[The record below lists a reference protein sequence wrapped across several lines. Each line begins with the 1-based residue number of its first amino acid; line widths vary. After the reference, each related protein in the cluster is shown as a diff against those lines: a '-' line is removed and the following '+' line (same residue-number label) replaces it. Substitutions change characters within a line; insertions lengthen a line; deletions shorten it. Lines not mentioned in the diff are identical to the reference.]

1 MSITVFAITN
11 QTSNL
16 GYSNSIKSLAEE
28 NKNGKV
34 LNFDLGNFDKSVFEE
49 ELSKASKTSQTLLLT
64 SAAFDTAFLNDI
76 SKKFP
81 NTKIVLTSDKFYDND
96 LSNISKIS
104 LVMPE
109 KAINKYKEKFPNTNI
124 TGYNAEL
131 VASPSKEDMENRAN
145 DFKKLNPTV
154 AEEIETTLTNN
165 KTNVFFVGGRVSLPD
180 GGFKENTPEIFT
192 DIAKN
197 IVKSG
202 NPTIVTFHG
211 LRSFTKGDNSN
222 DFAPYLAFEETIK
235 NYLQPKQK
243 VIILTKEAKSNN
255 QRKSVA
261 KVFEKN
267 QTSYF
272 SINESKFGAAEYY
285 FLLNEVVKN
294 KFILRAT
301 VEQMNFIP
309 EALTLGADVGK
320 FIPCIWDL
328 HVQSN
333 LDTYGS
339 LFENYFKTG
348 EPLLTQSQA
357 FKKLLNEADL
367 NNILLSKGFE
377 R

>member
-64 SAAFDTAFLNDI
+64 SAAFDTTFLNDI

-165 KTNVFFVGGRVSLPD
+165 KTNVFFVGGRV
-180 GGFKENTPEIFT
+180 
-192 DIAKN
+192 
-197 IVKSG
+197 
-202 NPTIVTFHG
+202 H
-211 LRSFTKGDNSN
+211 
-222 DFAPYLAFEETIK
+222 
-235 NYLQPKQK
+235 
-243 VIILTKEAKSNN
+243 
-255 QRKSVA
+255 
-261 KVFEKN
+261 
-267 QTSYF
+267 
-272 SINESKFGAAEYY
+272 
-285 FLLNEVVKN
+285 
-294 KFILRAT
+294 
-301 VEQMNFIP
+301 
-309 EALTLGADVGK
+309 
-320 FIPCIWDL
+320 
-328 HVQSN
+328 
-333 LDTYGS
+333 
-339 LFENYFKTG
+339 
-348 EPLLTQSQA
+348 
-357 FKKLLNEADL
+357 
-367 NNILLSKGFE
+367 
-377 R
+377 